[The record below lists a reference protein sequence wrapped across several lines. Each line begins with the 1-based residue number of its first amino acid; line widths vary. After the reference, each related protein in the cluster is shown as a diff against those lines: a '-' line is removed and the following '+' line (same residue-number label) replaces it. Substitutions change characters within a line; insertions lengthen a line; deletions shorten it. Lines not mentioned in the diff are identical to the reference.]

1 MGINFRNNLG
11 NLAVARFHAQC
22 CHPVSRHGKQETY
35 KMRKLLYLPACLLMA
50 SAGAQAQSC
59 EGGLYLN
66 PQVIRGEGTSQTES
80 ALRELVDFLRPS
92 GLPVNPV
99 LNIRETAD
107 VLTAL
112 KRPKPPCW
120 VYGNP
125 VVGLASGYRPVAV
138 NVEPIRAAL
147 LVLGDIGPRTD
158 EKPVPLA
165 SLPADQQAKVLAKL
179 RNTTCFGMKSGV
191 TTTLVKAEGVCGT
204 MSEVM
209 PQQGLGQSYLPTKA
223 AFHWQADRWAGLVTR
238 LESAESSTMKAHH
251 GTDERIHNAQLI
263 VVPAKS
269 ASWGYGLYV
278 RPDVPADQMKKAGA
292 LFAGLKT
299 TNTVLLKALDLGG
312 KYEFGT
318 PSEADVAAMKKAL
331 GSL

>member
-1 MGINFRNNLG
+1 
-11 NLAVARFHAQC
+11 
-22 CHPVSRHGKQETY
+22 
-35 KMRKLLYLPACLLMA
+35 MRKMLYLSACLLLA
-50 SAGAQAQSC
+50 SAGARAESC

-80 ALRELVDFLRPS
+80 ALKELVDFLRPS
-92 GLPVNPV
+92 GLSVTPVINV
-99 LNIRETAD
+99 RETAD
-107 VLTAL
+107 VLASE
-112 KRPKPPCW
+112 KRSRPPCW

-125 VVGLASGYRPVAV
+125 VVGLASGYRAVAV
-138 NVEPIRAAL
+138 NVVPIRAAL
-147 LVLGDIGPRTD
+147 LVLGDVGPKKD
-158 EKPVPLA
+158 DKPVLLA
-165 SLPADQQAKVLAKL
+165 SLPADQQSKVLAKL
-179 RNTTCFGMKSGV
+179 KATTCFGMKSGV
-191 TTTLVKAEGVCGT
+191 TTTLVKAEALCGT

-251 GTDERIHNAQLI
+251 GTDERIHMAQLI

-278 RPDVPADQMKKAGA
+278 RPDVPADQIKKAAG

-299 TNTVLLKALDLGG
+299 SNPVLLKALDLGE
-312 KYEFGT
+312 KYEFAT
-318 PSEADVAAMKKAL
+318 PSDAEVAAMKTAL
-331 GSL
+331 GALH